1 VWGVVNLNKTSGLGS
16 DFNLISRVHVDSP
29 GAVEAL
35 AEELWNFLYP
45 RIHPVSA
52 PLQIVCIGTDRSTG
66 DCLGPLVGSK
76 LSSLGTFPPS
86 VGLFGTLDE
95 PVHAANLD
103 EYMKLLQEDKGSS
116 FVLAIDACL
125 GRSENIGYIS
135 IKDGPLK
142 PGTGVNKKLTEVGS
156 AHLVGVVNVGGFM
169 EYFVLQ
175 NTRLSLVM
183 RMADVI
189 AGSIAAV
196 LGWYWECFHPNLC
209 MDGRNQQ
216 PLPQLHTDGWAAD
229 HAAPSSGE

>member
-1 VWGVVNLNKTSGLGS
+1 MWGVVNLNKTSGLGS

-169 EYFVLQ
+169 EYFVL
-175 NTRLSLVM
+175 
-183 RMADVI
+183 
-189 AGSIAAV
+189 
-196 LGWYWECFHPNLC
+196 
-209 MDGRNQQ
+209 
-216 PLPQLHTDGWAAD
+216 
-229 HAAPSSGE
+229 